1 MASRQAI
8 QNAIA
13 AYQANPTPENAARAR
28 ALGIDLG
35 NQGTETPD
43 EFTAR
48 QMANRQVDNTGY
60 FEKLGKDLATPAAI
74 ALNPLVLGGTA
85 VAAEAAK
92 MAGVGVPG
100 LFGAGGAPG
109 TIGQDDVYQPEAPDL
124 GGPSRAEGYAGS
136 LIGTGMARL
145 QQPSQTIQA
154 PTAQAATIQQH
165 ELDAQRRRETQSR
178 NLAGANIERLTDA
191 AEGRVPSAAEIQ
203 QQQGLQSA
211 LKGQL
216 AAAASARGGA
226 GAQIAAQRQAANV
239 GAGMQAQAAQQAAAM
254 RAQEQAQARGQLTGA
269 IQAQRAGDM
278 GFFGQEAGVAGQ
290 QTGFRQQANMLAPQL
305 TLDAARVNQQQQ
317 QLDNQLTTSLL
328 GLGLDAERLATMSTA
343 DKQRLALQYDQMM
356 VNRDLGIAQTNAGAQ
371 AAQAG
376 AQANMMGAGLGL
388 AGTIFG
394 GPAGGA
400 VGNAVGQQV
409 GGGFGSGGNLSF
421 EEMRAQYGGRA

>member
-1 MASRQAI
+1 MPIDPDTGQEVTEWQYTSDGNRYPASWSQER
-8 QNAIA
+8 IA
-13 AYQANPTPENAARAR
+13 QYRAQMDAATQKYQETSTDGMSDAEKDAYAKS
-28 ALGIDLG
+28 LG
-35 NQGTETPD
+35 
-43 EFTAR
+43 
-48 QMANRQVDNTGY
+48 
-60 FEKLGKDLATPAAI
+60 
-74 ALNPLVLGGTA
+74 LGGVNVRHRTRA
-85 VAAEAAK
+85 PLEFL
-92 MAGVGVPG
+92 GDLGVPG
-100 LFGAGGAPG
+100 FGPPPGQIGQGDVHRPGAPDTSAADQG
-109 TIGQDDVYQPEAPDL
+109 TA
-124 GGPSRAEGYAGS
+124 RAQRYAGS

-239 GAGMQAQAAQQAAAM
+239 GAGMQAQATQQAAAL
-254 RAQEQAQARGQLTGA
+254 RAQEQAQARGELTGA

-290 QTGFRQQANMLAPQL
+290 QAGFRQQANMLAPQL